1 MSPRA
6 WRGDLSHPSL
16 KLGAHGQV
24 GNKAKLPSPSLLRS
38 HMKQHMGGSG
48 DPSSVLWATGQ
59 ESQRGTPDK
68 TSTPGACLQGGGDRA
83 GTAPSEGLQCIC
95 GVGSRGVYVP
105 IPAACPVSRG
115 LLGWP
120 AVAEAEGSTPV
131 GLEVPPVGP
140 WCWAESRARGPFL
153 STQAYSRCLMNA
165 GTLLGV
171 KSKANEGSCSL
182 FLPSPKGLTSGW
194 QAPCASPSPPPCPFI
209 QSTQDS
215 VVHQGPRREAGTSGH
230 RPSTRGLGRTTE
242 EAAGLLTELL
252 GLLAGL
258 RGPQDGALDGPTHP
272 CLSLASVRSG
282 SQERHGPEPRYP
294 TAPAPPRESGS
305 VKWLCGWQMS
315 CPAHNPSPNQ
325 GLI

>member
-1 MSPRA
+1 
-6 WRGDLSHPSL
+6 
-16 KLGAHGQV
+16 
-24 GNKAKLPSPSLLRS
+24 
-38 HMKQHMGGSG
+38 MKQHMAGSG

-83 GTAPSEGLQCIC
+83 GTAPSEGLQRIC

-131 GLEVPPVGP
+131 GLEVPPGGP

-182 FLPSPKGLTSGW
+182 SRFLPSPKGLTSGW

-209 QSTQDS
+209 QSTQGS

-252 GLLAGL
+252 GLPAGL

-282 SQERHGPEPRYP
+282 SQGRRPCHAPLARARASVPHRPSTSQGVWEREV
-294 TAPAPPRESGS
+294 AVWVASIPPCSQS
-305 VKWLCGWQMS
+305 L
-315 CPAHNPSPNQ
+315 PNQ